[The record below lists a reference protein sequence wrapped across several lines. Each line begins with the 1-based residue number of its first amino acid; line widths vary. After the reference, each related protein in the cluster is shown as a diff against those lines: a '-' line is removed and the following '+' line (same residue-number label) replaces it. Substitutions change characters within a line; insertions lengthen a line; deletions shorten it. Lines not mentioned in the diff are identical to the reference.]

1 MQNTAIN
8 ETERVS
14 LRDLYVS
21 PDKITEKLKR
31 IGQLVLTEEDNP
43 MAVMFCVDSSTLEDT
58 LMDLRRLRAQRIIKA
73 MQEASVRNGTS
84 NMTLEEINAEIGA
97 MRAEIRAGEKT
108 R

>member
-1 MQNTAIN
+1 MQDTATT

-14 LRDLYVS
+14 VFDLYDS

-31 IGQLVLTEEDNP
+31 TGQLVLTNNDNP
-43 MAVMFCVDSSTLEDT
+43 MAVMFKVDGTTLEDT
-58 LMDLRRLRAQRIIKA
+58 LTDLRRLRAQRIIKA

-97 MRAEIRAGEKT
+97 MRAEKRAGEKT